1 MTDVII
7 VHSQIGNAHNH
18 WYQWLKHNL
27 ALEGYNVQLFNLDK
41 EDNKKLDMWLKAM
54 KQQIK
59 INHPDTY
66 VVTHGYGSI
75 AALKFIEQLDL
86 KHPIEGFFSIAG
98 FKEDAQDIDESVNLD
113 HITIDYNEIKKK
125 VKHFHGLASKDD
137 EHVSYKET
145 EKLLQA
151 LGGSIRIV
159 EEGGHFLEEEG
170 FVSFSELQAKMQKYM
185 TQ

>member
-7 VHSQIGNAHNH
+7 VHSQIGNAQNH

-41 EDNKKLDMWLKAM
+41 ADNKKLDMWLKTM

-75 AALKFIEQLDL
+75 AALKFIEQ
-86 KHPIEGFFSIAG
+86 
-98 FKEDAQDIDESVNLD
+98 
-113 HITIDYNEIKKK
+113 
-125 VKHFHGLASKDD
+125 
-137 EHVSYKET
+137 
-145 EKLLQA
+145 
-151 LGGSIRIV
+151 
-159 EEGGHFLEEEG
+159 
-170 FVSFSELQAKMQKYM
+170 
-185 TQ
+185 